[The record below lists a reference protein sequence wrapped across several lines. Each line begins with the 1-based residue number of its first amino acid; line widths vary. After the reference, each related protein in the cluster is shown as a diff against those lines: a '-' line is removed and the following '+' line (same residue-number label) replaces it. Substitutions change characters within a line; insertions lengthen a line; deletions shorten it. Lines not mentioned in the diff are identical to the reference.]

1 MNIRLIYVLIIAYIC
16 QSSQLNIIPPINI
29 LKYIVHLGSVCAC
42 GYGEKAAESNQ
53 LQLSRLPHLPHQ
65 GAHQQVQQHQ
75 KVKNNRNNS
84 RHVISLITNQM
95 RLYMCY
101 FRPMKRCATWHY
113 FNFVTWLSHFFQNLQ
128 LMYTRYIQLMS
139 CEQMSSFFSNF

>member
-53 LQLSRLPHLPHQ
+53 LQLSRLPHLTHLPHQ

-75 KVKNNRNNS
+75 KVKNNSNNS

-101 FRPMKRCATWHY
+101 FRPMKRCAT
-113 FNFVTWLSHFFQNLQ
+113 
-128 LMYTRYIQLMS
+128 
-139 CEQMSSFFSNF
+139 